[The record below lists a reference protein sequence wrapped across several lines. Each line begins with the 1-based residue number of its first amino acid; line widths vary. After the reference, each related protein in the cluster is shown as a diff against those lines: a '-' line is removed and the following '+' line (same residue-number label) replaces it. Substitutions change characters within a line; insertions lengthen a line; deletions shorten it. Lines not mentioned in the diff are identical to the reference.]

1 MKAKLL
7 DQKAKALF
15 KTWNTAHA
23 ELLNV
28 ISEIDETRSYL
39 ELGYSSLW
47 DYVTRELDMT
57 PHQAHQFVSVTRKAK
72 EVPILKEKVL
82 QGEITLTKAALI
94 VPELKA
100 ENQELW
106 LAKAETNTA
115 REIKEAITEAQ
126 GKQKF
131 IEVKLKLTP
140 EEYAELQKAQDILSQ
155 KIKKSATAEETVM
168 GLVKTYV
175 TKQDKPQKAVRL
187 LRTSKVNLENIPFG
201 RVLPAQVKH
210 HVFAK
215 SQGQCEALNPDGTRC
230 ENKRFLEIH
239 HKHPISQGGSN
250 HPTNLILLCSGHHKG
265 QHIKQKGQATSGQGS
280 DQSQTQSSAR
290 QTIRTN

>member
-1 MKAKLL
+1 MGLIFAEFTL
-7 DQKAKALF
+7 DAF
-15 KTWNTAHA
+15 KTWNTTHA
-23 ELLNV
+23 ELLSV

-57 PHQAHQFVSVTRKAK
+57 AHQAHQFVSVNRKAK

-106 LAKAETNTA
+106 LAKAESNTA
-115 REIKEAITEAQ
+115 REIKKAVTEAQ

-210 HVFAK
+210 QVY
-215 SQGQCEALNPDGTRC
+215 SQSEGQCEATNPDGKRC
-230 ENKRFLEIH
+230 ENRRFLEIH
-239 HKHPISQGGSN
+239 HKRPISLGGSN
-250 HPTNLILLCSGHHKG
+250 HPENLILLCSGHHKV
-265 QHIKQKGQATSGQGS
+265 QHIGLL
-280 DQSQTQSSAR
+280 R
-290 QTIRTN
+290 HRY